1 MSPAASTVASCLV
14 EARAFTSVNSART
27 TPTLLQRIA
36 RGESAAVQECITA
49 HGPLVWSVVRRL
61 CPSGADADD
70 VVQEIFIALWKS
82 AAQYDPALGSETTW
96 VATVSRRKLID
107 LRRAS
112 ARRGQP
118 AELGDDLPSA
128 APGQAEV
135 AELADE
141 AARAAQALGE
151 LRAEQRRVLELAV
164 GHGMTYEQVSTRL
177 AMPLGTVKS
186 HARRGLQ
193 RVRELLARGQANKE
207 GARA

>member
-1 MSPAASTVASCLV
+1 MALCLV
-14 EARAFTSVNSART
+14 EARAFPRVNSSRS

-36 RGESAAVQECITA
+36 QGESAAVQECIAT
-49 HGPLVWSVVRRL
+49 HGPLVWSLVRRL
-61 CPSGADADD
+61 CPSGADAED

-107 LRRAS
+107 LRRAI
-112 ARRGQP
+112 ARRGP
-118 AELGDDLPSA
+118 HDELGDDVPA
-128 APGQAEV
+128 ATPGQAEV
-135 AELADE
+135 VELADE

-151 LRAEQRRVLELAV
+151 LRSEQRRVLELAV
-164 GHGMTYEQVSTRL
+164 GHGLTYEQVSTRL
-177 AMPLGTVKS
+177 SMPLGTVKS

-193 RVRELLARGQANKE
+193 RVRELLARGQASKE